1 MIYQILSD
9 EQFLTLEIEVEESS
23 GIKQLNPTSSD
34 FYIIIIIIIFSV
46 KDKLNL

>member
-34 FYIIIIIIIFSV
+34 FYIIS
-46 KDKLNL
+46 KGKQNLFCD